1 MNHKDD
7 CTCPICQI
15 PRLEKTIA
23 EQTEQIAM
31 LEKAVDTGV
40 EAEEKLEAENKRLK
54 KQVEL
59 HKQTLIQKIGL
70 QNAMIINSTIDNLSC
85 GKAAPPQKG
94 QDNEQV

>member
-1 MNHKDD
+1 MSRKDRTMNHKDD

-54 KQVEL
+54 EALESLTQPC
-59 HKQTLIQKIGL
+59 Q
-70 QNAMIINSTIDNLSC
+70 SC
-85 GKAAPPQKG
+85 NCKAIAEQALAAQPQKG
-94 QDNEQV
+94 E

>member
-1 MNHKDD
+1 MNHNEN
-7 CTCPICQI
+7 CCCPCCQI

-23 EQTEQIAM
+23 EQAEQIAT
-31 LEKAVDTGV
+31 LQKIGLTLNQENRTLVD
-40 EAEEKLEAENKRLK
+40 ENQRLK

-85 GKAAPPQKG
+85 GKAAPPQEG
-94 QDNEQV
+94 SDE